1 MFNHQK
7 DIYYLKQDIIK
18 MLDNVSEEEIKL
30 AYRVLRGILD

>member
-18 MLDNVSEEEIKL
+18 MLDNASEEEIKL
-30 AYRVLRGILD
+30 AYMILSGILD